1 MYQSLLVPVDGSQHS
16 RKALQVAAR
25 LIDGAQ
31 GRLHVI
37 NVREIGGDLLGRAAG
52 TRMTLDDEGHA
63 EGERLIDGCLNVIET
78 GDAQVNR
85 IVKAGAAADTIRDEA
100 EAQGVDAIVIG
111 SRGAGN
117 LSRLVLGS
125 VAYSVLHGAAGGV
138 ILVR

>member
-25 LIDGAQ
+25 LIDG
-31 GRLHVI
+31 
-37 NVREIGGDLLGRAAG
+37 
-52 TRMTLDDEGHA
+52 
-63 EGERLIDGCLNVIET
+63 CLNVIDT
-78 GDAQVNR
+78 GNAQVNR

-100 EAQGVDAIVIG
+100 EALGVDAIVIG